1 MLNGQ
6 IVLVTGASRGI
17 GNAIAL
23 TLGGAGATVIGTATS
38 EEGADNIS
46 KIFSESD
53 ILGKGM
59 KLNVTDNDQITSVLK
74 AVTDEYGA
82 VDVLI
87 NNAGITRD
95 NILVRMKEEE
105 WDDIINTNL
114 SSVYRMS
121 KAVLRGMIK
130 KRSGRIISITSVVG
144 AMGNAGQS
152 NYAAAKAGIMGFT
165 KSLAREVGARG
176 ITVNAVAPGFI
187 DTDMTSSLADDHKA
201 ALLSQVPIK
210 RLETPEEIADK
221 LYDDPE
227 LHWVVLMV
235 NNITDRYHQW
245 PMNNRQ
251 FLAHIA
257 ARYDNVDATHHY
269 EIYQSSG
276 DTAIKIDIGISNVD
290 TDGDTISDAVLVT
303 NREYEESKQDTIRNI
318 QLLDPQYLEQFVEEF
333 ESLVSDTED

>member
-1 MLNGQ
+1 MLNEKL
-6 IVLVTGASRGI
+6 VLVTGASRGI
-17 GNAIAL
+17 GRAIAMA
-23 TLGGAGATVIGTATS
+23 LGNAGATVIGTATS

-59 KLNVTDNDQITSVLK
+59 KLNVTDNDQIKSVLK
-74 AVTDEYGA
+74 AVTDEYGV

-165 KSLAREVGARG
+165 KSLAREVGVRG
-176 ITVNAVAPGFI
+176 ITVNAIAPGFI
-187 DTDMTSSLADDHKA
+187 ETDMTDSLPEDQKA
-201 ALLSQVPIK
+201 VLASQIPLG
-210 RLETPEEIADK
+210 RLGTVDEVAQA
-221 LYDDPE
+221 
-227 LHWVVLMV
+227 VL
-235 NNITDRYHQW
+235 
-245 PMNNRQ
+245 
-251 FLAHIA
+251 FLAS
-257 ARYDNVDATHHY
+257 D
-269 EIYQSSG
+269 SG
-276 DTAIKIDIGISNVD
+276 SYITAQTLHVNGGMYTV
-290 TDGDTISDAVLVT
+290 
-303 NREYEESKQDTIRNI
+303 
-318 QLLDPQYLEQFVEEF
+318 
-333 ESLVSDTED
+333 

>member
-23 TLGGAGATVIGTATS
+23 TLGGAGATVIGTATT

-59 KLNVTDNDQITSVLK
+59 KLNVTDNDQVTSVLK

-165 KSLAREVGARG
+165 KSLAREVGVRG
-176 ITVNAVAPGFI
+176 ITVNAIAPGFI
-187 DTDMTSSLADDHKA
+187 ETDMTDNLPADQKAVLA
-201 ALLSQVPIK
+201 SQIPMG
-210 RLETPEEIADK
+210 RLGTVNEIAQA
-221 LYDDPE
+221 
-227 LHWVVLMV
+227 VL
-235 NNITDRYHQW
+235 
-245 PMNNRQ
+245 
-251 FLAHIA
+251 FLAS
-257 ARYDNVDATHHY
+257 D
-269 EIYQSSG
+269 SG
-276 DTAIKIDIGISNVD
+276 SYITAQTLHVNGGMYTV
-290 TDGDTISDAVLVT
+290 
-303 NREYEESKQDTIRNI
+303 
-318 QLLDPQYLEQFVEEF
+318 
-333 ESLVSDTED
+333 